1 MNTSLKTTSAVSMA
15 VDILGHSIS
24 CLREAIN
31 KNRVCDVTL
40 RVREVSDEVYSNL
53 GPRSM

>member
-31 KNRVCDVTL
+31 KSRVCDVTL